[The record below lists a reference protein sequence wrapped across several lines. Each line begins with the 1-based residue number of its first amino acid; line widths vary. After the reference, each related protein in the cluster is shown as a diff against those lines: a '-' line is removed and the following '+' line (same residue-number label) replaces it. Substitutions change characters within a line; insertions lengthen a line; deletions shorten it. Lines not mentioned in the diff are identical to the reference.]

1 MTESLTAGLRER
13 RDRDQFELP
22 GLLESEILDPAT
34 AGPGTEQLPG
44 QQWQPGLHQRSLQLS
59 VFA

>member
-1 MTESLTAGLRER
+1 MTESLTAGLRNGGTEINSSC
-13 RDRDQFELP
+13 QAC
-22 GLLESEILDPAT
+22 LESEILDPAT

-44 QQWQPGLHQRSLQLS
+44 QQWQPGLHQRLLQLS